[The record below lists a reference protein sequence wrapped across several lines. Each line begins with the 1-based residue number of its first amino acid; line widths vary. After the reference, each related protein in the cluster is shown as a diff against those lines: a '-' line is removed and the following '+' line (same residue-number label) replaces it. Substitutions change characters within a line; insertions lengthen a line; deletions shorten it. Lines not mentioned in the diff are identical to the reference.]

1 MADRGPF
8 ARPAFSPATEE
19 RGLER
24 SPAPRRAGAVALVI
38 AEPFDLIF
46 NDPYLA
52 RLVRGLDDVLQQ
64 RELQLLVV
72 GAPSGTESRRAERYL
87 TSGCVDGAALVSV
100 PGAHPLPAALV
111 ARGIPL
117 VFAGRPSNA
126 ERFSYVD
133 VDNVAGAAHAV
144 THLASGG
151 RRSIA
156 TITGRRDIAAGEDRL
171 RGYREGLTAAGLEVD
186 QALIEPGD
194 FTRAGGM
201 RAMRFLLIKRPQLDA
216 VFVASDLMA
225 AGALEVLAEA
235 GRRVPED
242 VAVVGFDDD
251 PMAATLQPPLT
262 SVRQPVEEQGREMGR
277 LVLSALSAPG
287 QPPRKVI
294 LSTRLEVRLSSAPTA
309 GNLSVR
315 LRA

>member
-1 MADRGPF
+1 MESAQPR
-8 ARPAFSPATEE
+8 
-19 RGLER
+19 
-24 SPAPRRAGAVALVI
+24 RRAGAVALVI

-52 RLVRGLDDVLQQ
+52 RLVRGLDDVMQQ
-64 RELQLLVV
+64 RDTQLVVV
-72 GAPSGTESRRAERYL
+72 GAQGSSDSRRAERYL
-87 TSGCVDGAALVSV
+87 TSGCVDGTAMVSV
-100 PGAHPLPAALV
+100 PGSHPLPAALT
-111 ARGIPL
+111 ARGMPL

-126 ERFSYVD
+126 ERYSYVD
-133 VDNVAGAAHAV
+133 VDNVSGAAHAV
-144 THLASGG
+144 AHLASGG
-151 RRSIA
+151 RRTIA
-156 TITGRRDIAAGEDRL
+156 TVTGRRDIAAGEDRL
-171 RGYREGLTAAGLEVD
+171 RGYREGIQAAGLSVD
-186 QALIEPGD
+186 EALVEPGD
-194 FTRAGGM
+194 FTRSGGA

-225 AGALEVLAEA
+225 AGAMDVLAEA

-242 VAVVGFDDD
+242 VALVGYDDD

-277 LVLSALSAPG
+277 LLLGALSTPG

-309 GNLSVR
+309 GHLSV
-315 LRA
+315 AAPA